1 MSLNAMIK
9 NICFTFML
17 VFALKSGFAQEIDL
31 GPKLGANFATLGDIE
46 EFDNEIGFVG
56 GFFFTLD
63 LNKFYLQ
70 TELLYSQQGGSFDVF
85 EFDLDYINVPVLIKF
100 DIIGSLN
107 FQFGPQF
114 GFLVEDNIPDSI
126 VNSFEA
132 DNFDLSGVGGFG
144 INLPLNLRADA
155 RYIFNVTNDL
165 KTADFD
171 NGYYMLTLGFTFL

>member
-1 MSLNAMIK
+1 MIK
-9 NICFTFML
+9 KICFVIML
-17 VFALKSGFAQEIDL
+17 LFAIDSGHSQQIDL

-56 GFFFTLD
+56 GFFLTLD
-63 LNKFYLQ
+63 FNKFYLQ

-114 GFLVEDNIPDSI
+114 GFLIEDNIPDSI
-126 VNSFEA
+126 VDSFET
-132 DNFDLSGVGGFG
+132 DTFDLSGVGGLG

-155 RYIFNVTNDL
+155 RYIFDLSNDF

-171 NGYYMLTLGFTFL
+171 SGYYMLTIGFTFL